1 MNSAIKADVYVI
13 ENRCKGCGVC
23 VEVCQADVLE
33 KSLEIN
39 DQGYNFP
46 VVKNAE
52 ACLGCGMC
60 EMLCPDFAIYI
71 RVVEIGETLS

>member
-1 MNSAIKADVYVI
+1 MNKAIRAEVYVI

-23 VEVCQADVLE
+23 IEVCQADVLE
-33 KSLEIN
+33 VSPTVN

-46 VVKNAE
+46 VVKDAE

-60 EMLCPDFAIYI
+60 EMLCPDFAVYI
-71 RVVEIGETLS
+71 RVVEPEESQS

>member
-1 MNSAIKADVYVI
+1 MNSAIKAEVYVI

-23 VEVCQADVLE
+23 IEVCQADVLE
-33 KSLEIN
+33 ESSDVN
-39 DQGYNFP
+39 SQGYNYP
-46 VVKNAE
+46 VVKNSE

-71 RVVEIGETLS
+71 RVVEPGETLS

>member
-1 MNSAIKADVYVI
+1 MNKVIKAEVFVI

-23 VEVCQADVLE
+23 IEVCQADVLE
-33 KSLEIN
+33 RSSAVN

-46 VVKNAE
+46 VVKDAE

-60 EMLCPDFAIYI
+60 EMLCPDFAVYI
-71 RVVEIGETLS
+71 RVVEPEETLS